1 MENEKKLKVF
11 ITDDDIF
18 SLNVHEQY
26 LKNIGI
32 SDINLFLNGVE
43 CLNNLSL
50 NPDIIFIDHNMDIL
64 NGFETLKKIK
74 RVNPNIFVVMV
85 SAQENMNT
93 AIEALKYGAFD
104 YIIKGEEV
112 ESKMRSAIHRISLIQ
127 EEVNKANPG
136 ILKKIL
142 SFI

>member
-43 CLNNLSL
+43 CLNNLPL